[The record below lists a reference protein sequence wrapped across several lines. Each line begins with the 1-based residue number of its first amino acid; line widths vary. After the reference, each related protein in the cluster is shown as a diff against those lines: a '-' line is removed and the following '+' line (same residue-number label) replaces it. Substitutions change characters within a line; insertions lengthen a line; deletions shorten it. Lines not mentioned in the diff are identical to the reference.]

1 MSSRSKENA
10 GNGKETAKK
19 TKRQSANALTD
30 AAAAANALGTLRGA
44 AASSTKRIR
53 RDSHPQCELCPVLK
67 EEKRTFKNKL
77 ELAKKDAAAKNQ
89 ELKSLNATIAERDEE
104 IESLEQQQAMYDK
117 EIAKYE
123 KEAGKDAKKIQSLEK
138 KLVTAEAAK
147 QKAIY
152 DKAIADTAKR
162 SSTSDL
168 ANLKETNK
176 VYKDQIAE
184 LTSDKRDSK
193 KRTEELEKV
202 VKALEAQLPGG
213 ELDLQ
218 RQHQREMK
226 RLEVEKAQ
234 ASADAKKVIAKA
246 RLDQSQAKKLAE
258 KELVERKAAIKQH
271 EQNQKLAAKEK
282 EAERKEQ
289 DRLKRTNNIAQA
301 ISSGGG
307 GMFGGVA
314 SGGGMFAS
322 NMGAQ
327 VCYLRCWKCHFL

>member
-19 TKRQSANALTD
+19 PKRQSANALTD

-104 IESLEQQQAMYDK
+104 IESLEQQLEQQQAMYDK

-152 DKAIADTAKR
+152 DEAIADTAKR
-162 SSTSDL
+162 CFS
-168 ANLKETNK
+168 
-176 VYKDQIAE
+176 I
-184 LTSDKRDSK
+184 
-193 KRTEELEKV
+193 
-202 VKALEAQLPGG
+202 
-213 ELDLQ
+213 
-218 RQHQREMK
+218 
-226 RLEVEKAQ
+226 
-234 ASADAKKVIAKA
+234 
-246 RLDQSQAKKLAE
+246 
-258 KELVERKAAIKQH
+258 
-271 EQNQKLAAKEK
+271 
-282 EAERKEQ
+282 
-289 DRLKRTNNIAQA
+289 
-301 ISSGGG
+301 
-307 GMFGGVA
+307 
-314 SGGGMFAS
+314 
-322 NMGAQ
+322 
-327 VCYLRCWKCHFL
+327 CY